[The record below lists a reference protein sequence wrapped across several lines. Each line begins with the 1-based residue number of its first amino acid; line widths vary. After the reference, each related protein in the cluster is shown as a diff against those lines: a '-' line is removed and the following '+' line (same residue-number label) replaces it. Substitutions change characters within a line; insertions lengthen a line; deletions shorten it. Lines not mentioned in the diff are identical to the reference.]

1 MSIQHGPHYRIAS
14 AALADWLQQ
23 QGLDRWWNVDG
34 DPILAGRLSFP
45 CPVDE
50 LAAELRRLNRMLIV
64 QGRPEDAAGR
74 GQEITASDLDQLVTR
89 LGDNAQITGAPPPWT
104 NDRLFFLCW
113 IGQEDEWLLVEDQ
126 ETTERSREDAMVAE
140 GARK

>member
-1 MSIQHGPHYRIAS
+1 
-14 AALADWLQQ
+14 
-23 QGLDRWWNVDG
+23 
-34 DPILAGRLSFP
+34 
-45 CPVDE
+45 
-50 LAAELRRLNRMLIV
+50 MLIV